1 MPDWMT
7 AGFLSAWKLNAHVV
21 FGPENPNA
29 SLGVAAVNVPLSL
42 YEMMSAWA
50 GAQQRAKTDNND
62 KSGFRKGLV
71 MSRENT
77 MGAAAQVH
85 LLDKM

>member
-1 MPDWMT
+1 
-7 AGFLSAWKLNAHVV
+7 L

-50 GAQQRAKTDNND
+50 GAEQRAKTDNV
-62 KSGFRKGLV
+62 KSGLRKGLV
-71 MSRENT
+71 MSRDNT
-77 MGAAAQVH
+77 MEAAAQVH